1 MAMEPSGERGSVG
14 TVLFSQQ
21 PAKGGWACSSQ
32 TDYCTCDDI
41 RGLNGIMGTRGGNG
55 GNAGTPGEIYH

>member
-14 TVLFSQQ
+14 TGLFSQQ
-21 PAKGGWACSSQ
+21 PAKSGRACSSQ

-41 RGLNGIMGTRGGNG
+41 RGLNGIKGTRGGNG

>member
-1 MAMEPSGERGSVG
+1 MAREPSGERGSVG

-21 PAKGGWACSSQ
+21 PAKSGWACSSQ

-41 RGLNGIMGTRGGNG
+41 RGLNGIKGTRGGNG
-55 GNAGTPGEIYH
+55 GSAGTPGEIYH